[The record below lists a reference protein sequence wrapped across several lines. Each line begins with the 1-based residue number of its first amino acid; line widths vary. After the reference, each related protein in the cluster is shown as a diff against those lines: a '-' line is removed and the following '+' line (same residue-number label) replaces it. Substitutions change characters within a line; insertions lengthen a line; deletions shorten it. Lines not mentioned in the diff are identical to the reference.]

1 MEAEKNYLVI
11 GYHRGKVIAKD
22 EWNSL
27 YYVECE
33 EEMAPI
39 GTLIEP
45 RVLQP
50 VQKLEKEEQKEIHE
64 IYEKQRELIGKEHR
78 QTLSVF
84 PKKLTIAEF
93 WRKREDGT
101 GSDKHEDMGNTG
113 REGSEKL

>member
-45 RVLQP
+45 KFFSQCRN
-50 VQKLEKEEQKEIHE
+50 
-64 IYEKQRELIGKEHR
+64 
-78 QTLSVF
+78 S
-84 PKKLTIAEF
+84 
-93 WRKREDGT
+93 KRRTER
-101 GSDKHEDMGNTG
+101 NP
-113 REGSEKL
+113 

>member
-50 VQKLEKEEQKEIHE
+50 V
-64 IYEKQRELIGKEHR
+64 R
-78 QTLSVF
+78 QS
-84 PKKLTIAEF
+84 
-93 WRKREDGT
+93 
-101 GSDKHEDMGNTG
+101 
-113 REGSEKL
+113 

>member
-39 GTLIEP
+39 GKAERTD
-45 RVLQP
+45 
-50 VQKLEKEEQKEIHE
+50 
-64 IYEKQRELIGKEHR
+64 RER
-78 QTLSVF
+78 T
-84 PKKLTIAEF
+84 
-93 WRKREDGT
+93 
-101 GSDKHEDMGNTG
+101 
-113 REGSEKL
+113 

>member
-93 WRKREDGT
+93 LEETRGWNGIR
-101 GSDKHEDMGNTG
+101 
-113 REGSEKL
+113 